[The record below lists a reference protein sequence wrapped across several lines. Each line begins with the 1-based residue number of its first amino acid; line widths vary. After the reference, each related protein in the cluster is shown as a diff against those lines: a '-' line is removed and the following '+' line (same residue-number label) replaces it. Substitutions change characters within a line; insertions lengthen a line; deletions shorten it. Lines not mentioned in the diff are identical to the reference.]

1 MSSYLPDLNPTTT
14 GRVHGSDTKRQS
26 REERAEDIQD
36 QRAKYEQSMFGVSSN
51 GDRTFSHVRTNEPA
65 NPGSEAGLNRDEEGS
80 FYSYNSTR
88 DVRLF
93 VKEMHGRI
101 WNSLNETY
109 VLPSDDTEW
118 NRLDKQHLAHI
129 IGLGGLYP
137 YPEQVEAVLAPVEG
151 TTKCILDVGCGT
163 GSWVLEMAERFPHTL
178 VTGVDLAPTPLDAAH
193 FPSNLRIEIDDINL
207 GLSHFYGQFD
217 LVHMRSVQSG
227 IHDIDKTL
235 SDLFLCLKPGGIL
248 IIVDGGIHF
257 LRDLGTFGRMR
268 RVDGDE
274 EDATATSEDGSW
286 FNRIHWEVSRACQI
300 AGASV
305 DRSHEVL
312 SAGLWDHPFSEP
324 GSVASGSYLFP
335 VGPWAQGNNVAQ
347 NQQLHYGGLLMR
359 QSLMNIHRAFHSI
372 LLRHGM
378 TQDVLDAWSQEIDQ
392 ELSTSRC
399 KSWVRFHF
407 NVARRRLQQDSTPGV
422 DSERSLPRIEPRPRD
437 GNSYPAFEIFYDK
450 ETARA
455 AWAKREETMGKL
467 PTACVLR
474 AWLQNQAL

>member
-51 GDRTFSHVRTNEPA
+51 GDRTFSHVRTNVPVNSE
-65 NPGSEAGLNRDEEGS
+65 SEAGLNRNEEGS

-101 WNSLNETY
+101 WNSMNETY
-109 VLPSDDTEW
+109 LLPSDDMEW
-118 NRLDKQHLAHI
+118 NRLDKQHLAHL

-137 YPEQVEAVLAPVEG
+137 CAEQVEAVLAPVEG
-151 TTKCILDVGCGT
+151 TTKRILDVGCGT
-163 GSWVLEMAERFPHTL
+163 GSWILEMAERFPHAL
-178 VTGVDLAPTPLDAAH
+178 AMGVDLAPTPFDTSL

-217 LVHMRSVQSG
+217 LVHMRCVLGG
-227 IHDIDKTL
+227 IQNIDKTL
-235 SDLFLCLKPGGIL
+235 ADLFLCLNPGGML
-248 IIVDGGIHF
+248 IIVDGGSHF
-257 LRDLGTFGRMR
+257 LSDPGTIGRMR
-268 RVDGDE
+268 RVHGDE
-274 EDATATSEDGSW
+274 ADATATSEDGSW
-286 FNRIHWEVSRACQI
+286 LNRLHWEASQGCKI

-305 DRSHEVL
+305 DRSQEVL
-312 SAGLWDHPFSEP
+312 SGGLWDQSLCEQE
-324 GSVASGSYLFP
+324 SVASGSYFLP
-335 VGPWAQGNNVAQ
+335 IGPWAQGNNVAQ
-347 NQQLHYGGLLMR
+347 TQQLHYGGLLMR
-359 QSLMNIHRAFHSI
+359 QSLMSIHRAFHSI

-392 ELSTSRC
+392 ELNTSRC

-407 NVARRRLQQDSTPGV
+407 NVARRRLEQDSTPGV
-422 DSERSLPRIEPRPRD
+422 NSERSLPRIEPRPRD
-437 GNSYPAFEIFYDK
+437 ENSYPAFEIFYDK

-455 AWAKREETMGKL
+455 TAAKREETIGKL
-467 PTACVLR
+467 PTACVVR